1 MYAHTQIH
9 TQTHKHAH
17 TCTYTARGRA
27 HTHTHVSIYVDRYYS
42 VEFELLEVSGKTVMG
57 TTYLQVYISTCASE
71 DRACNH
77 GNTPAHI
84 SVQLL
89 VQVFLY
95 R

>member
-1 MYAHTQIH
+1 MHT
-9 TQTHKHAH
+9 HAH
-17 TCTYTARGRA
+17 TCTARGRA
-27 HTHTHVSIYVDRYYS
+27 HTHTLVNMYADRYYS

-57 TTYLQVYISTCASE
+57 TTYLQVYISTYASE
-71 DRACNH
+71 DRARNH

-84 SVQLL
+84 SVQLR